1 MGIFLFFFLQVQ
13 TGDQEDVV
21 VSNSDDE
28 AGDTTSISEE
38 PTAEAAVL
46 EDVLKSLNLC
56 QDDDSN
62 VDSDSH
68 YASDYD

>member
-1 MGIFLFFFLQVQ
+1 MQ

-28 AGDTTSISEE
+28 AEDTTSVSEE
-38 PTAEAAVL
+38 PAAEAAVSG
-46 EDVLKSLNLC
+46 DVLESLNLC
-56 QDDDSN
+56 LDDDSN
-62 VDSDSH
+62 VDSDSD